1 MLELLDDRLAAL
13 TVRDYVCSNCWGH
26 LMKWPAEDRMW
37 VVNCHRCGEET
48 KGYVTHYYAEG
59 RRSESIGEER
69 ETSEMLQVL
78 GIIPEDHEGK
88 SVQELLAEL
97 GF

>member
-1 MLELLDDRLAAL
+1 MIELLDDRLAEL

-26 LMKWPAEDRMW
+26 LLKWPEDDRMW
-37 VVNCHRCGEET
+37 LVLCHRCCEET
-48 KGYVTHYYAEG
+48 KGYVTLYFAEG

-69 ETSEMLQVL
+69 ETSEMLQDL
-78 GIIPEDHEGK
+78 GIISRVIGGK
-88 SVQELLAEL
+88 TVQELLAEL